1 MEGENNGACMILL
14 LYPAI
19 SDIKYRKFYIWPVIG
34 CASLMTLYRMITGV
48 NSLISVMTGVIPG
61 ILLIFLSK
69 WSKGKIG
76 EGDGWI
82 VIALGAL
89 LGWYEVVT
97 VFSLA
102 CGLSAGYSLWLIA
115 VKKRGK
121 ETGFAFVPF
130 LLMAVVLL
138 SVFREQVG

>member
-1 MEGENNGACMILL
+1 MEDENDGACIILL
-14 LYPAI
+14 LYPTI
-19 SDIKYRKFYIWPVIG
+19 SDIKYRKFYIWPVIV
-34 CASLMTLYRMITGV
+34 CASLMALYEMITGV
-48 NSLISVMTGVIPG
+48 NSLISVVAGVIPG
-61 ILLIFLSK
+61 IVLILMSK

-89 LGWYEVVT
+89 LGWYEVLT
-97 VFSLA
+97 VVSLA

-121 ETGFAFVPF
+121 ESSFAFVPF

-138 SVFREQVG
+138 LVFREQVG